1 MNARSFDHPIREG
14 DVTLYGFQYF
24 FFLIVILQDIS
35 IASGSRD
42 IRVLVLPIKR
52 IIDENANIKTSLSSD
67 LEDILH
73 KH

>member
-1 MNARSFDHPIREG
+1 MLHYMASNI
-14 DVTLYGFQYF
+14 F